1 MPFALLALT
10 EAPALLAETPTFNDA
25 DPGRGLA
32 GGFGVLTH
40 FVLEL
45 ERPAF
50 KLAETGASII
60 PAAVPPPMSR
70 APAAIGSRL
79 LEVTVDD
86 VLPRCALI
94 TVLSGRFP

>member
-1 MPFALLALT
+1 MGRPPGRPGAPDGGVTQTFMPFALLALT

-60 PAAVPPPMSR
+60 PAAVP
-70 APAAIGSRL
+70 L
-79 LEVTVDD
+79 HLE
-86 VLPRCALI
+86 
-94 TVLSGRFP
+94 